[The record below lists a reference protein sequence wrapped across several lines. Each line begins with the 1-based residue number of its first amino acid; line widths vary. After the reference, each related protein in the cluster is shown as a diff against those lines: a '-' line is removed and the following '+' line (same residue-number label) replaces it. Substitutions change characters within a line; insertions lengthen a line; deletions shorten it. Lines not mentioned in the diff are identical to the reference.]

1 MPLLSEVASSWKK
14 HSGRTNDDPWR
25 IGRSHRATEKKEM
38 KMIFSRIVLHYDK
51 VQSMVR
57 EVELYEKNGDN
68 TTITL
73 THVRKNEPIDEKIYD
88 VE

>member
-1 MPLLSEVASSWKK
+1 
-14 HSGRTNDDPWR
+14 
-25 IGRSHRATEKKEM
+25 M
-38 KMIFSRIVLHYDK
+38 KMMFSRIVLHYDK